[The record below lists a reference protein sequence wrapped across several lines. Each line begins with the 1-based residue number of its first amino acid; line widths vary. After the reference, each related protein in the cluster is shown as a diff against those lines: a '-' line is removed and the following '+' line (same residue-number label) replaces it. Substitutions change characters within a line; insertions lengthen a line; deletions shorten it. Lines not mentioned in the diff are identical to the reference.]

1 MEFHDDY
8 PQYELMAHHSEEEGK
23 KARRKLW
30 NVFWI
35 MLIITIFEL
44 IIGFLAPGQG
54 WSGTTWLKVLFITLT
69 IAKAGYIVIQFM
81 HLGHEVKF
89 FKYAILVPYTIFMA
103 YTIFICLNEGTYSS
117 RPENRTKLDPILVK
131 QQEDLRTGA
140 HHGGGHEN
148 SAEHGA
154 EHH

>member
-8 PQYELMAHHSEEEGK
+8 PQYELMAHHSDEEGK

-44 IIGFLAPGQG
+44 IIGFMAPGQG
-54 WSGTTWLKVLFITLT
+54 WSGTLWLKTLFITLT
-69 IAKAGYIVIQFM
+69 IAKAGFIVMAFM

-89 FKYAILVPYTIFMA
+89 FKYAILVPYTIFMT
-103 YTIFICLNEGTYSS
+103 YTIFICLNEGVYSS
-117 RPENRTKLDPILVK
+117 KPQNHTKLDPLFAQ
-131 QQEDLRTGA
+131 QQEALKAGG
-140 HHGGGHEN
+140 HHGGSPEN
-148 SAEHGA
+148 SAEHGS